1 MDEWSYIRAAYG
13 LTWVTLGG
21 YAIYL
26 VRRMLAAERS
36 ARMAPPPRPEEHRS

>member
-1 MDEWSYIRAAYG
+1 MDEWSYIRAAYA
-13 LTWVTLGG
+13 LTWVTLGS

-36 ARMAPPPRPEEHRS
+36 ARTALPSRPEGRP

>member
-13 LTWVTLGG
+13 LTWVTLGS

-26 VRRMLAAERS
+26 VRRMLGAERS
-36 ARMAPPPRPEEHRS
+36 ARMAPPSRPEEHPS